1 MSYSYYEVYTN
12 AQRAFSG
19 LGFPYGAD
27 EDAAYIISWLE
38 AFNLEGIHLFS
49 NVRKKIDG
57 NFDGTLKNSKLTN
70 KINLEKKSSL
80 MIGPG
85 LIDLLNFHTLK
96 NNEINIEIKN
106 CYDPLFLIPL
116 LYRGI
121 KKKIF
126 SKIINQNKV
135 YAVLGIN
142 EIYINHDL
150 KNNNCPN
157 FSLSLSRKEYQIYDK
172 GESLNYNILNKN
184 LSNGLNPNKSSW
196 DEISDLAFRTYVPES
211 EESREKGAGGGDD
224 ND

>member
-27 EDAAYIISWLE
+27 EDAAFIISWLE
-38 AFNLEGIHLFS
+38 AFELNGIHLFS
-49 NVRKKIDG
+49 DIQKKIDS
-57 NFDGTLKNSKLTN
+57 NFNGALQNNKLTN
-70 KINLEKKSSL
+70 KINLEKRSCI

-85 LIDLLNFHTLK
+85 LIDFLNFHTLK
-96 NNEINIEIKN
+96 NNEIKIEFQN
-106 CYDPLFLIPL
+106 CPDPLFLIPL
-116 LYRGI
+116 LYRAV
-121 KKKIF
+121 KKNIF

-135 YAVLGIN
+135 YAVVGIN
-142 EIYINHDL
+142 EICINDDL
-150 KNNNCPN
+150 KSNYCPN
-157 FSLSLSRKEYQIYDK
+157 FHLSLSRKEFQISDK

-184 LSNGLNPNKSSW
+184 LSNGLSPNQSSW

-211 EESREKGAGGGDD
+211 EVSREKGAGGGDA